1 VEQRLMRHPRTR
13 WIWLLVIAAS
23 TAVAQ
28 TEDMAEEKSLRVVR
42 TDTRP
47 TIDGQLDEEIWGT
60 ADVVDDFYEVRP
72 IEFDVPSER
81 TQVFV
86 LYDQDYLYVAAKLWD
101 EQPEEITAQILR
113 QGSDIAADDY
123 FGVILDPFH
132 DRRSGYLFQVNPN
145 GVRAEAIYENTTQTQ
160 ANWEGIWVASASVV
174 EGGWVVEMAIPFK
187 TLSFDPTTEA
197 WGINFTRRLARNNET
212 IGWLSRTQAQNPGV
226 SGTANG
232 FYGLEQGR
240 GLDIVP
246 SVSAGESR
254 NFATDLTDNNSEPS
268 LDLFYKFTP
277 AVTGVLTLNTDF
289 SATEVDDRQVNLTRF
304 SLFFPEKRDF
314 FLQDADIFEFGGIG
328 GGNNLRVAT
337 QNGRPFFSR
346 NIGLSASRQPVDLD
360 VGAKLT
366 GRVGDWNLGVLN
378 VQQDEFEDVDASNL
392 FVGRAVRNVLEQS
405 RVGFIMTDGDPNS
418 NEDNSL
424 VGFDFRYLNS
434 RLPGGRTL
442 DGDAWYQRSQTP
454 GLEGSDSAYGLGF
467 QLRARSGLSGNANYT
482 EIQSNFN
489 PALGFVNRPGI
500 REVSGGVGYL
510 LRPRDSFVRGINTTV
525 TVNRSE
531 RLSDGSL
538 QSESVR
544 YQVGVVNQ
552 TGDLVRFSCR
562 QQKEGIVTPFTVLR
576 RRPPDSN
583 VVIDPGSYEFNS
595 CRGELG
601 GGSQRKFSGGVS
613 YERGDFYD
621 GERVSTRPNI
631 SWRPSAHFAL
641 SLAYQVNEIEL
652 PEDAFTTRLT
662 QLTTEVVFS
671 STLSWVNLIQ
681 WDNGSDILGINSR
694 LHWAPQAGRDF
705 YLVLNHSLQD
715 LDEDGTFRSLGA
727 DLTAKASYTFRF

>member
-1 VEQRLMRHPRTR
+1 MRQPLTG
-13 WIWLLVIAAS
+13 WIHLLVIVSS
-23 TAVAQ
+23 TAAGQ
-28 TEDMAEEKSLRVVR
+28 TQDRGEDKSLRVVR
-42 TDTRP
+42 TETRP
-47 TIDGQLDEEIWGT
+47 VIDGQLDEEIWGV
-60 ADVVDDFYEVRP
+60 ADIVDDFYEVRP
-72 IEFDVPSER
+72 IEFRAPSQR

-86 LYDQDYLYVAAKLWD
+86 LYDQDYLYIAAKLWD
-101 EQPEEITAQILR
+101 EQPEEVTAQILR
-113 QGSDIAADDY
+113 QGSNIQVDDY

-145 GVRAEAIYENTTQTQ
+145 GVRADAIYENTTQTQ
-160 ANWEGIWVASASVV
+160 ANWEGIWEAGASVV
-174 EGGWVVEMAIPFK
+174 EDGWVVEMAIPFK
-187 TLSFDPTTEA
+187 TLSFDPSKEA

-226 SGTANG
+226 AGVANG

-246 SVSAGESR
+246 SVSAGASR
-254 NFATDLTDNNSEPS
+254 DYATDRTDNNSEPS
-268 LDLFYKFTP
+268 VDIFYKFTP

-346 NIGLSASRQPVDLD
+346 NIGLSASREPVELD

-366 GRVGDWNLGVLN
+366 GRVGDWNFGVLS
-378 VQQDEFEDVDASNL
+378 VQQDEFEDVDATNL
-392 FVGRAVRNVLEQS
+392 FVGRAVRNVLEES
-405 RVGFIMTDGDPNS
+405 RVGFIVTDGDPQS
-418 NEDNSL
+418 NGDNSL
-424 VGFDFRYLNS
+424 AGFDFRYLNS

-442 DGDAWYQRSQTP
+442 DGDAWYQRSHTP
-454 GLEGSDSAYGLGF
+454 GLEGADTAFGLGF
-467 QLRARSGLSGNANYT
+467 QLRARSGLSGNASYT

-500 REVSGGVGYL
+500 REVSGGIGYL
-510 LRPRDSFVRGINTTV
+510 LRPRDSFIRGINATTV
-525 TVNRSE
+525 TTRSE

-538 QSESVR
+538 QSESLR

-552 TGDLVRFSCR
+552 TADRLILSCR
-562 QQKEGIVTPFTVLR
+562 QQKEGIVIPFTLLR
-576 RRPPDSN
+576 TRGSNRN
-583 VVIDPGSYEFNS
+583 VVIEPGSYEFNS
-595 CRGELG
+595 CRGDLG
-601 GGSQRKFSGGVS
+601 GGSHRKFSGNIS

-631 SWRPSAHFAL
+631 SWRPSARFAL
-641 SLAYQVNEIEL
+641 NLAYQVDDIEV
-652 PEDAFTTRLT
+652 PEGAFATRLT

-671 STLSWVNLIQ
+671 SALSWVNLIQ
-681 WDNGSDILGINSR
+681 WDNSSDILGINSR

>member
-1 VEQRLMRHPRTR
+1 MKRPMTGC
-13 WIWLLVIAAS
+13 ICLLVIAAS
-23 TAVAQ
+23 TAAGQ
-28 TEDMAEEKSLRVVR
+28 TQDRGLEKSLRAVR
-42 TDTRP
+42 TDTP
-47 TIDGQLDEEIWGT
+47 PAIDGQLDEEIWGA

-72 IEFDVPSER
+72 IEFRAPSQR

-86 LYDQDYLYVAAKLWD
+86 LYDQDNLYIAAKLWD
-101 EQPEEITAQILR
+101 EQPEAVTAQILR
-113 QGSDIAADDY
+113 QGSNIEADDY

-145 GVRAEAIYENTTQTQ
+145 GVRADAIYENTTQTQ
-160 ANWEGIWVASASVV
+160 ANWEGIWQADASVV
-174 EGGWVVEMAIPFK
+174 EDGWVVEMAIPFK
-187 TLSFDPTTEA
+187 TLSFDPSREA
-197 WGINFTRRLARNNET
+197 WGINFTRKLARNNET

-226 SGTANG
+226 AGVANG
-232 FYGLEQGR
+232 FLGLEQGR
-240 GLDIVP
+240 GLDVVP
-246 SVSAGESR
+246 SVSAGASR
-254 NFATDLTDNNSEPS
+254 NFANSLADNYSEPS
-268 LDLFYKFTP
+268 LDVFYKFAP

-346 NIGLSASRQPVDLD
+346 NIGLSATRKPVELD

-366 GRVGDWNLGVLN
+366 GRVGDWNFGVLS
-378 VQQDEFEDVDASNL
+378 VQQDEFEDVGATNL
-392 FVGRAVRNVLEQS
+392 FVGRAVRNVLAES
-405 RVGFIMTDGDPNS
+405 RVGLIMTDGDPQS
-418 NEDNSL
+418 NGDNSL
-424 VGFDFRYLNS
+424 AGFDFRYLNS

-442 DGDAWYQRSQTP
+442 DGDAWYQSSHTP
-454 GLEGSDSAYGLGF
+454 GLDGSDSAFGLGF
-467 QLRARSGLSGNANYT
+467 QLRATSGFAVNAGYT

-500 REVSGGVGYL
+500 REASGGIGYL
-510 LRPRDSFVRGINTTV
+510 FRPRDSFVRGINTTV
-525 TVNRSE
+525 ATTRSE

-538 QSESVR
+538 QSESLR
-544 YQVGVVNQ
+544 FQVGIQNQ
-552 TGDLVRFSCR
+552 TADRLILSCR
-562 QQKEGIVTPFTVLR
+562 QQREGLVTPFTLLR
-576 RRPPDSN
+576 ARAPNSN
-583 VVIDPGSYEFNS
+583 VIIEPGLYEFNG

-601 GGSQRKFSGGVS
+601 GGSQRKFSGGIS

-621 GERVSTRPNI
+621 GERASTRPRI

-641 SLAYQVNEIEL
+641 NLAYQVNDIEV
-652 PEDAFTTRLT
+652 PEGAFATRLT
-662 QLTTEVVFS
+662 QLSTEVVFS
-671 STLSWVNLIQ
+671 SALSWVNLIQ

-694 LHWAPQAGRDF
+694 LHWAPRAGRDV
-705 YLVLNHSLQD
+705 YLVLNHGLQD
-715 LDEDGTFRSLGA
+715 LDEDGTFHSSGA

>member
-1 VEQRLMRHPRTR
+1 MKELRTGR
-13 WIWLLVIAAS
+13 IYLLAIAAS
-23 TAVAQ
+23 TAIGQ
-28 TEDMAEEKSLRVVR
+28 TQDTEEEKSLRVVR
-42 TDTRP
+42 TEMRP
-47 TIDGQLDEEIWGT
+47 TIDGRLDEEIWRT

-72 IEFDVPSER
+72 IEFDAPSQR

-101 EQPEEITAQILR
+101 EQPDEVTAQILR
-113 QGSDIAADDY
+113 QGSNIEADDY
-123 FGVILDPFH
+123 FGLILDPFH
-132 DRRSGYLFQVNPN
+132 DQRSGYFFQVNPN

-160 ANWEGIWVASASVV
+160 ANWDGIWEARASIV
-174 EGGWVVEMAIPFK
+174 EDGWVVEMAIPFK
-187 TLSFDPTTEA
+187 TLSFDPSKDA
-197 WGINFTRRLARNNET
+197 WGINFTRKLARNNET

-226 SGTANG
+226 AGVASG

-246 SVSAGESR
+246 SVSSR
-254 NFATDLTDNNSEPS
+254 ASKEFVPNLTSNNSEPI
-268 LDLFYKFTP
+268 LDIFYKFTP
-277 AVTGVLTLNTDF
+277 AITGVLTLNTDF

-304 SLFFPEKRDF
+304 NLFFPEKRDF

-328 GGNNLRVAT
+328 GGNNFRIAT

-366 GRVGDWNLGVLN
+366 GRVGDWNLGALSVR
-378 VQQDEFEDVDASNL
+378 QDKFGDIDATDV

-405 RVGFIMTDGDPNS
+405 RVGFIMTDGDPQS
-418 NEDNSL
+418 NGDNSL
-424 VGFDFRYLNS
+424 AGFDFRYLNS

-442 DGDAWYQRSQTP
+442 DGDAWYQRSHTP
-454 GLEGSDSAYGLGF
+454 GLEGSDSAYGVGF
-467 QLRARSGLSGNANYT
+467 QLSARSGFSGNANYT

-500 REVSGGVGYL
+500 REASGGVGYL
-510 LRPRDSFVRGINTTV
+510 VRPRDSFIRGVNTTV
-525 TVNRSE
+525 TTTRSE

-538 QSESVR
+538 QSELLR
-544 YQVGVVNQ
+544 YQVGIVNH
-552 TGDLVRFSCR
+552 TGDIVRLSCQ
-562 QQKEGIVTPFTVLR
+562 QQKEGIVSPFTLLR
-576 RRPPDSN
+576 ARAPNSN
-583 VVIDPGSYEFNS
+583 VVIGPGSYEFNS
-595 CRGELG
+595 CRGYLG
-601 GGSQRKFSGGVS
+601 GGSQRKFSGNLS

-621 GERVSTRPNI
+621 GERVSTRPSI

-641 SLAYQVNEIEL
+641 NLAYQVNDIEV
-652 PEDAFTTRLT
+652 PAGAFTTRLT

-694 LHWAPQAGRDF
+694 LHWVPQAGRDF

-715 LDEDGTFRSLGA
+715 LDENGTFHSLGA

>member
-1 VEQRLMRHPRTR
+1 MRQPVTG
-13 WIWLLVIAAS
+13 WFCFLAIAAS
-23 TAVAQ
+23 TAIGQ
-28 TEDMAEEKSLRVVR
+28 TQDTGEEKFLRVVR
-42 TDTRP
+42 TETRP
-47 TIDGQLDEEIWGT
+47 VIDGRLDEEIWRT

-72 IEFDVPSER
+72 IEFDAPSQR

-101 EQPEEITAQILR
+101 EQSEDVTARILR
-113 QGSDIAADDY
+113 QGSNIETDDY

-132 DRRSGYLFQVNPN
+132 NQRGGYLFQVNPN

-160 ANWEGIWVASASVV
+160 ANWEGIWEASASVV
-174 EGGWVVEMAIPFK
+174 EDGWVAEMAIPYK
-187 TLSFDPTTEA
+187 TLSFDPSTEA
-197 WGINFTRRLARNNET
+197 WGINFMRRLARNNET

-226 SGTANG
+226 AGVANG

-246 SVSAGESR
+246 SVSARTSKE
-254 NFATDLTDNNSEPS
+254 FAPNLTNDNSEPS
-268 LDLFYKFTP
+268 LDIFYKFTP

-328 GGNNLRVAT
+328 GGNNLRIAT

-346 NIGLSASRQPVDLD
+346 RIGLSASREPVDLD

-366 GRVGDWNLGVLN
+366 GRVGDWNLGALS
-378 VQQDEFEDVDASNL
+378 VQQDKFGDIDATNL

-405 RVGFIMTDGDPNS
+405 RVGFIMTDGDPQS
-418 NEDNSL
+418 NGDNSL
-424 VGFDFRYLNS
+424 AGFDFRYLNS
-434 RLPGGRTL
+434 RLRSGRTI
-442 DGDAWYQRSQTP
+442 DGDAWYQRSRTP
-454 GLEGSDSAYGLGF
+454 GLEGADSAYGLGF
-467 QLRARSGLSGNANYT
+467 QLRAPRGFSGNAIYT

-500 REVSGGVGYL
+500 REVSGGIGYL
-510 LRPRDSFVRGINTTV
+510 LRPQDSFIRGINFTTA
-525 TVNRSE
+525 TIRSE

-538 QSESVR
+538 QSESLR
-544 YQVGVVNQ
+544 YQVGIMNQ
-552 TGDLVRFSCR
+552 KGDRVILSCR
-562 QQKEGIVTPFTVLR
+562 QQKEGIVTPFTLLR
-576 RRPPDSN
+576 TRAPNSN
-583 VVIDPGSYEFNS
+583 VVIQPGSYEFNS
-595 CRGELG
+595 CRGQLG
-601 GGSQRKFSGGVS
+601 GGSQRKLSGNIS
-613 YERGDFYD
+613 YEAGDFYG
-621 GERVSTRPNI
+621 GERVSTRPDI
-631 SWRPSAHFAL
+631 SWRPSARFAL
-641 SLAYQVNEIEL
+641 NLAYQVNEIEV
-652 PEDAFTTRLT
+652 PEGAFTTRLT

-694 LHWAPQAGRDF
+694 LHWTPQAGRNL
-705 YLVLNHSLQD
+705 YLVLNRSLQD
-715 LDEDGTFRSLGA
+715 LDENGTFRSLVA

>member
-1 VEQRLMRHPRTR
+1 MTR
-13 WIWLLVIAAS
+13 WIWLLFIAAS

-28 TEDMAEEKSLRVVR
+28 TEDIAEEKSLRVIR

-47 TIDGQLDEEIWGT
+47 VIDGRLDEAIWAT
-60 ADVVDDFYEVRP
+60 ADVVDDFHEVRP
-72 IEFDVPSER
+72 IEFDAPSQR

-113 QGSDIAADDY
+113 QGSNISADDY

-132 DRRSGYLFQVNPN
+132 DQRSGYLFQVNPN

-160 ANWEGIWVASASVV
+160 ANWEGIWEASASVV
-174 EGGWVVEMAIPFK
+174 DDGWVAEMAIPYK
-187 TLSFDPTTEA
+187 TLSFDPSTEA
-197 WGINFTRRLARNNET
+197 WGINFTRRLARSNET

-226 SGTANG
+226 AGVANG
-232 FYGLEQGR
+232 FSGLEQGR

-246 SVSAGESR
+246 SVAARTSKQ
-254 NFATDLTDNNSEPS
+254 FAPNLTNNNSEPS
-268 LDLFYKFTP
+268 LDIFYKFTP

-328 GGNNLRVAT
+328 GGNNLRIAT

-346 NIGLSASRQPVDLD
+346 NIGLSASREPVDLD

-366 GRVGDWNLGVLN
+366 GRVGDWNFGALS
-378 VQQDEFEDVDASNL
+378 VQQDKFGDIDATNV

-405 RVGFIMTDGDPNS
+405 RVGFIMTDGDPQSNS
-418 NEDNSL
+418 DNSL
-424 VGFDFRYLNS
+424 AGFDFRYLNS

-442 DGDAWYQRSQTP
+442 DGDAWVQRTDTP
-454 GLEGSDSAYGLGF
+454 GLEGSDSAFGLGF
-467 QLRARSGLSGNANYT
+467 QLGARSGFSGNANYT

-500 REVSGGVGYL
+500 REVSGGIGYL
-510 LRPRDSFVRGINTTV
+510 LRPRDSFVRGINTNI

-531 RLSDGSL
+531 RLADGSL
-538 QSESVR
+538 QSESLR
-544 YQVGVVNQ
+544 YLVGVVNH
-552 TGDLVRFSCR
+552 TGDLVRVSCR

-576 RRPPDSN
+576 RRSPASN

-595 CRGELG
+595 CSGELIT
-601 GGSQRKFSGGVS
+601 GSQRKFSGRIS

-631 SWRPSAHFAL
+631 SWRPSSRFAL
-641 SLAYQVNEIEL
+641 NLAYQVNEIEV
-652 PEDAFTTRLT
+652 PEGAFTTRLT

-681 WDNGSDILGINSR
+681 WDNGSDVLGINSR
-694 LHWAPQAGRDF
+694 LHWIPQAGRNF
-705 YLVLNHSLQD
+705 YFVLNHSLQD
-715 LDEDGTFRSLGA
+715 LDENGTFHSLGA